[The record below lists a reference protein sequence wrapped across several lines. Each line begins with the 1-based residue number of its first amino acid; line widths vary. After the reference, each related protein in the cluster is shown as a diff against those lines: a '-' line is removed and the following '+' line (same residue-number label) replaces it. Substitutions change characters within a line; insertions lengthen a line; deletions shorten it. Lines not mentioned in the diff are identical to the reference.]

1 MYDIITSGYKKIIK
15 TNIFKKVSLK
25 RRVDMLTY
33 SFADIGSDSL
43 YEHLYKC
50 IKNDIKKGVLGKNE
64 KLPSKRSL
72 AKNLGISVI
81 TVENAYAQLIAEG
94 YIYSIAKKGY
104 YVSDIKDTYD
114 WDSDYEV
121 NRHEKNISDNM
132 KNNARQIEIVKEKMR
147 DRIDEEFSVSYD
159 GSEGKYIADFT
170 KNKMVSDMFPFT
182 IWTKL
187 IREVLSEQQ
196 NALMTNPPSG
206 GAMELRRAI
215 AKHLKEFRG
224 MIVAPK
230 QIIIG
235 AGTEY
240 LYGLII
246 QLLGMDKKYGVED
259 PGYDKIS
266 KIYRCHGVKQDYIG
280 MDEYGVIPSQVSE
293 KKIDILHI
301 TPSHHFPTG
310 IVMPISRRYELLGWA
325 NQDEKRYIIEDDYDS
340 ELRLNGQPIPALQSI
355 DVSEKVIYINTFTKT
370 LSSTVRISYMVLPE
384 KLLEKFYRTLFF
396 YSCTVS
402 NFEQYTLAKFIDEGC
417 FEKHINRM
425 RKYYSEKK
433 KKFLAAIKKSKL
445 NKYVTVHE
453 EDAGLQFLMEIK
465 TKYTDEEFVK
475 RANKLG
481 IKMSPLSGFYHL
493 EENKSE
499 RMFVMNYLGV
509 EENNIEKVVEKLCT
523 IV

>member
-1 MYDIITSGYKKIIK
+1 MKG
-15 TNIFKKVSLK
+15 KVK
-25 RRVDMLTY
+25 MLTY

-50 IKNDIKKGVLGKNE
+50 IKNDIKKGVLEKNE

-94 YIYSIAKKGY
+94 YIYSIVKKGY
-104 YVSDIKDTYD
+104 YVSDIKTDYI
-114 WDSDYEV
+114 WDSTAGESEM
-121 NRHEKNISDNM
+121 EKSISGVADRESDIQDNGSYLS
-132 KNNARQIEIVKEKMR
+132 KNASIRNGVEQINLVKERMC
-147 DRIDEEFSVSYD
+147 DRIDGEFAVSD
-159 GSEGKYIADFT
+159 VKKEGRYIADFT
-170 KNKMVSDMFPFT
+170 KNRMVSDMFPFT

-187 IREVLSEQQ
+187 IRQVLSEQQ

-215 AKHLKEFRG
+215 AMHLKEFRG
-224 MIVAPK
+224 MIVAPE
-230 QIIIG
+230 QIIVG

-280 MDEYGVIPSQVSE
+280 MDEYGVIPSQISE

-325 NQDEKRYIIEDDYDS
+325 NQDEERYIIEDDYDS

-384 KLLEKFYRTLFF
+384 KLLEKFYKTLFF

-402 NFEQYTLAKFIDEGC
+402 NFEQYTLARFIDEGC

-425 RKYYSEKK
+425 RKYYSDKRKK
-433 KKFLAAIKKSKL
+433 LFLAIKKSKL

-465 TKYTDEEFVK
+465 TKYSDNEIVR
-475 RANKLG
+475 RAAKEG

-493 EENKSE
+493 KENRPE
-499 RMFVMNYLGV
+499 HIFVMNYLGV
-509 EENNIEKVVEKLCT
+509 EEENIEKTVEKLC
-523 IV
+523 III